1 MMSLAYLADVISP
14 CTMEKRWNDSEMARL
29 IAYHE
34 IAEAIIGDIASH
46 TVEEPVIKGPDR
58 FKTPD
63 REIIVNR
70 FISLYADKKQQQ
82 SIGYLNNR
90 IKPTDRI
97 KSTRKTKSELK
108 EQMDYFKAFDHLDCL
123 VAVWRYLSFYRNS
136 CTQRQ
141 LSEFIDVMSDFFTNE
156 RLKEEDMLINIP
168 VFKTIIAVLADKAG
182 AKGYV
187 KGSGIEQ
194 LFGVEDSVTDAVTYL
209 IEDVPLFFE
218 N

>member
-14 CTMEKRWNDSEMARL
+14 CTMEKRWNDAEMARL

-63 REIIVNR
+63 REIIVNK

-97 KSTRKTKSELK
+97 KSNPRG
-108 EQMDYFKAFDHLDCL
+108 EQR
-123 VAVWRYLSFYRNS
+123 VS
-136 CTQRQ
+136 
-141 LSEFIDVMSDFFTNE
+141 
-156 RLKEEDMLINIP
+156 
-168 VFKTIIAVLADKAG
+168 
-182 AKGYV
+182 
-187 KGSGIEQ
+187 
-194 LFGVEDSVTDAVTYL
+194 
-209 IEDVPLFFE
+209 
-218 N
+218 